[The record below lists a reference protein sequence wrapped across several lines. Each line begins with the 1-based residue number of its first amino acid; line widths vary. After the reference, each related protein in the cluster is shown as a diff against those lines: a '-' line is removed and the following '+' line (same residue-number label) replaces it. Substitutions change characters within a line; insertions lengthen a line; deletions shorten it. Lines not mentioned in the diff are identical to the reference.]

1 VSAPAVTTLAR
12 AVRGFFAS
20 HLPQVRGASPHT
32 VRSYRDSLALLLRF
46 VARDVRAVARLDFE
60 ALTPDAVIAFLAD
73 VEDTR
78 HNQPST
84 RNVRLAAIHAFFRY
98 VASAHPEQLELSQR
112 VLAIPFKRS
121 RPRVVEYL
129 DYGEIQAA
137 LATIDRTT
145 PDGRR
150 DYTLL
155 ATMFNTGARVQEIL
169 DVRPCDLQLVAPA
182 YIRLLGKGRK
192 ERLCPLWP
200 QTAQLLRAHVT
211 QRGLT
216 PSATQSLFVN
226 HRGAPLSRF
235 GVRYIL
241 AKYCDRARATC
252 PELARKRLHPH
263 SLRHSTAVH
272 LLRSGVDL
280 VTISHW
286 LGHASPNTTHR
297 YAALDLD
304 AKRAALN
311 KARPIA
317 GDVTNTAA
325 WRKEATILEWLEAL

>member
-1 VSAPAVTTLAR
+1 VSAPVVTTLAR
-12 AVRGFFAS
+12 AVRGFFTS

-46 VARDVRAVARLDFE
+46 VARDDRAVARLDFD
-60 ALTPDAVIAFLAD
+60 AVTPDAVITFLAH

-98 VASAHPEQLELSQR
+98 VASAHPEHLELSQR

-121 RPRVVEYL
+121 RPLVIEYL
-129 DYGEIQAA
+129 EYGEIQAA

-155 ATMFNTGARVQEIL
+155 VTMFNTGARVQEIL
-169 DVRPCDLQLVAPA
+169 DVRPCDLQFVAPA

-200 QTAQLLRAHVT
+200 QTAQLLRAYVT

-216 PSATQSLFVN
+216 LSATQSLFVN

-235 GVRYIL
+235 GVRYLL
-241 AKYCDRARATC
+241 AKYCHRAQTTC
-252 PELARKRLHPH
+252 PTLARKRLHPH
-263 SLRHSTAVH
+263 SLRHTTAVH

-297 YAALDLD
+297 YAVLDLEAKRQALD
-304 AKRAALN
+304 R
-311 KARPIA
+311 ARPIA
-317 GDVTNTAA
+317 GGAAHTTA
-325 WRKEATILEWLEAL
+325 WRKDATILEWLEGL